1 MGDLGIQPVAF
12 FALAHTFDVNTLR
25 ALKECSVIRVISDA
39 VAFARYY

>member
-12 FALAHTFDVNTLR
+12 FARVHTFDVNTIR

-39 VAFARYY
+39 AAFDRYY